1 MPTTPTQSKTKP
13 LSERDYEG
21 LLDRLAILRETLM
34 QQNSSMLIQNP
45 QLAELFNG
53 RVDEMLD
60 IVEQA
65 EAKKPPV
72 PDGGLSSLIG
82 LGPDAASDLGAA
94 RAAPSV
100 TPYDEL
106 VTPERIN
113 ALGDLYY
120 IYQHEMIGVFR
131 VTLKLQELFKA
142 GVVRLSSGPGA
153 FRLYQY
159 DRREVLRYTSR
170 EGQQAYVRA
179 FGYTN
184 LPASPSAM
192 ANRPFHGLFSNFVAE
207 VARFFRDKRI
217 SEVIRER
224 ATDPSF
230 GSIAIVRRAGLD
242 LRYNAK
248 NFSYGHLNVLRVEV
262 MQLLEDAF
270 KILESDDVKKLFGA
284 ENAWEVIEDVLRRYF
299 REYVNVSPR
308 NRMAIAG
315 RDILRWLAQ
324 PYILNSARAQFEAL
338 LQQIAE
344 PSEEWLTSAQTL
356 GVAARAPNGASSAGV
371 GVAREA
377 VVG

>member
-1 MPTTPTQSKTKP
+1 MPITPTATQGKP
-13 LSERDYEG
+13 LSEQEYSS
-21 LLDRLAILRETLM
+21 LLDRLAKLRETLID
-34 QQNSSMLIQNP
+34 QNASLLIQNP
-45 QLAELFNG
+45 QLADLING
-53 RVDEMLD
+53 RVDQMFEL
-60 IVEQA
+60 IEQA
-65 EAKKPPV
+65 ELKKTPP
-72 PDGGLSSLIG
+72 PDGGFAKLIG
-82 LGPDAASDLGAA
+82 LGADAAADLGSA

-120 IYQHEMIGVFR
+120 LYQHEMLGVFR

-170 EGQQAYVRA
+170 ERHQAYVRA
-179 FGYTN
+179 FGYTSA
-184 LPASPSAM
+184 PASPGALP
-192 ANRPFHGLFSNFVAE
+192 NRPFHALFSNFIGE

-224 ATDPSF
+224 ANDPSF

-248 NFSYGHLNVLRVEV
+248 NFSYGHLNVLRVE
-262 MQLLEDAF
+262 MMLLLEDAF
-270 KILESDDVKKLFGA
+270 KILESDDIKKLFGA

-315 RDILRWLAQ
+315 REVLRWLAQ
-324 PYILNSARAQFEAL
+324 SHILNSTRAEFEAL

-344 PSEEWLTSAQTL
+344 PAEEWLTSAQTL
-356 GVAARAPNGASSAGV
+356 GIAARVPDGYSRNGAFA
-371 GVAREA
+371 AREA
-377 VVG
+377 VIG

>member
-1 MPTTPTQSKTKP
+1 MPTNPTQSKSKP

-21 LLDRLAILRETLM
+21 LLDRLATLRETLM
-34 QQNSSMLIQNP
+34 QQNASVLIQNP

-53 RVDEMLD
+53 RVDEMLN

-65 EAKKPPV
+65 EAKKPPL

-82 LGPDAASDLGAA
+82 IGPDAAADLGTA
-94 RAAPSV
+94 RGAPPV

-153 FRLYQY
+153 FALYQY
-159 DRREVLRYTSR
+159 DRRQVLRYTQLER
-170 EGQQAYVRA
+170 QQAYLRA
-179 FGYTN
+179 FGYTCAQPATGA
-184 LPASPSAM
+184 LP
-192 ANRPFHGLFSNFVAE
+192 NRQFHGSFSHFIAQ

-242 LRYNAK
+242 LRYNLK
-248 NFSYGHLNVLRVEV
+248 QFSYGHLNVMRVEV
-262 MQLLEDAF
+262 LQLLEEAF
-270 KILESDDVKKLFGA
+270 KILNSDDIRRLFGA

-299 REYVNVSPR
+299 REYINASQR
-308 NRMAIAG
+308 NRMAING
-315 RDILRWLAQ
+315 REVLRWLAE
-324 PYILNSARAQFEAL
+324 PHILKQTRAEFEAL
-338 LQQIAE
+338 LLQIAE
-344 PSEEWLTSAQTL
+344 PAEEWLSSAQAL
-356 GVAARAPNGASSAGV
+356 GVAARIPNGARAVVSAP
-371 GVAREA
+371 REA
-377 VVG
+377 VIS

>member
-1 MPTTPTQSKTKP
+1 MAGQSTTNF
-13 LSERDYEG
+13 LSEQG
-21 LLDRLAILRETLM
+21 QQNLLGQLAKLRELLVA
-34 QQNSSMLIQNP
+34 QNSALLIQNP
-45 QLAELFNG
+45 QLAELINA
-53 RVDEMLD
+53 RVDELLSVVD
-60 IVEQA
+60 VA
-65 EAKKPPV
+65 EAKKAPPA
-72 PDGGLSSLIG
+72 DGGLAQLVG
-82 LGPDAASDLGAA
+82 LGADAATDFSQT

-100 TPYDEL
+100 QTYDEV

-113 ALGDLYY
+113 AAADLYY

-159 DRREVLRYTSR
+159 DRREALRYTQR
-170 EGQQAYVRA
+170 DRLQGYLRA

-184 LPASPSAM
+184 TAGAPGALP
-192 ANRPFHGLFSNFVAE
+192 NRSFHGLFSQFIGE

-217 SEVIRER
+217 SEVIRHN

-242 LRYNAK
+242 LRYNVK
-248 NFSYGHLNVLRVEV
+248 NFSYGHLNVLRLET
-262 MQLLEDAF
+262 QGLLEESM
-270 KILESDDVKKLFGA
+270 KILESDDIKRLFGA
-284 ENAWEVIEDVLRRYF
+284 ETAWDVVEDVMRRYF

-324 PYILNSARAQFEAL
+324 PYILNSTRAQFEAL
-338 LQQIAE
+338 LQQVAE
-344 PSEEWLTSAQTL
+344 PCEEWLTSAQTL
-356 GVAARAPNGASSAGV
+356 GVAARLPESTRESAQGLTA
-371 GVAREA
+371 VA
-377 VVG
+377 G

>member
-1 MPTTPTQSKTKP
+1 MPTNPTQSKSKP

-21 LLDRLAILRETLM
+21 LLDRLATLRETLM
-34 QQNSSMLIQNP
+34 QQNASVLIQNP

-53 RVDEMLD
+53 RVDEMLN

-82 LGPDAASDLGAA
+82 IGPDAAADLGTA
-94 RAAPSV
+94 RAAPPV

-142 GVVRLSSGPGA
+142 GVARLSSGPGA

-159 DRREVLRYTSR
+159 DRRQVLRFTNVERYR
-170 EGQQAYVRA
+170 AYGRA

-184 LPASPSAM
+184 VPVSPSALP
-192 ANRPFHGLFSNFVAE
+192 NRPFHGLFSNFIAE

-270 KILESDDVKKLFGA
+270 KILESDDIKKLYGA

-315 RDILRWLAQ
+315 RDVLRWLAQ
-324 PYILNSARAQFEAL
+324 PHILTSTRAQFEGL

-344 PSEEWLTSAQTL
+344 PCEEWLTSAQTL
-356 GVAARAPNGASSAGV
+356 GVASRISNGASSVGV
-371 GVAREA
+371 GVPREA